1 MVVWGVCGRGQEV
14 RSVCAFVFGLFTSFL
29 YLISEGVFVI
39 FAYGSLICCLSGVFV
54 FVPCAVVLLP
64 WRMVFVTV

>member
-39 FAYGSLICCLSGVFV
+39 FAYGSLIVAYLVFLFSCRALSCCYPGGWFL
-54 FVPCAVVLLP
+54 
-64 WRMVFVTV
+64 